1 MHYQKRLKARVT
13 CSMFLVTGLEEKV
26 FSPNLIEL
34 VVFFSILF
42 LVIFIF
48 LLRGKKIKSTISKHS
63 DELKARLADL
73 AMHENNIVNQ
83 KKEIEA
89 QIKYCDEQNN
99 YIHTQA
105 LELEKHRHQL
115 EKTIDSRTLELKIAK
130 EKAEESDRLKTSFLE
145 NMSHEIRT
153 PMNAIMGFASL
164 LNDIDLN
171 EATKAKYISRI
182 NKNCQSLLRLI
193 DDIFDMSR
201 IHAEQMTII
210 KERFS
215 VNSVLLSLYKTL
227 NEEKRELELNQIEL
241 DLIIPE
247 KDYQLYTDQL
257 RFSQIVTKL
266 LSNALKYTEK
276 GKIEFGYKP
285 LYKSEFEKEPSY
297 LQFHVSDTG
306 IGIPPSKLEFIFT
319 RFSKIE
325 TDKTKLY
332 RGAGLGL
339 FISKNLINMMG
350 GQIWV
355 QSKVIEGSTFTFT
368 LPYFETESQKNKSS
382 KKLMTSERKK
392 NQTFDWRNKT
402 ILIAEDEHNN
412 FIFLN
417 EIIKRTGA
425 KVIEAK
431 NGLQA
436 VHAIENN
443 PEINLVLM
451 DLLMPEMDGYNATKQ
466 IKKIRPSIPVIAQ
479 TAYTMMK
486 EKEKSLESG
495 CDGYISKPYNP
506 PELLELINNF
516 I

>member
-1 MHYQKRLKARVT
+1 MSPSESLKKAGT
-13 CSMFLVTGLEEKV
+13 CSIFLVSGLDKKV
-26 FSPNLIEL
+26 FSPNSIEL
-34 VVFFSILF
+34 VVFFTILMLVF
-42 LVIFIF
+42 LFF
-48 LLRGKKIKSTISKHS
+48 LTRGQNNKRKYSKHRK
-63 DELKARLADL
+63 ELEARQAEIELQEDRII
-73 AMHENNIVNQ
+73 EQ

-105 LELEKHRHQL
+105 LELEKRRHQL
-115 EKTIDSRTLELKIAK
+115 EKTIESRTLELKIAK

-171 EATKAKYISRI
+171 ALTKAKYISRI
-182 NKNCQSLLRLI
+182 SKNCHSLLKLI

-201 IHAEQMTII
+201 LQTEQLSII

-215 VNSVLLSLYKTL
+215 VNTVLLSLFKTL
-227 NEEKRELELNQIEL
+227 NEEKQELELNQIEL
-241 DLIIPE
+241 DLVIPE
-247 KDYQLYTDQL
+247 SDYQLYTDEL
-257 RFSQIVTKL
+257 RFRQIVTKL
-266 LSNALKYTEK
+266 IGNALKYTEK

-285 LYKSEFEKEPSY
+285 LYKSDFEKEPSS

-306 IGIPPSKLEFIFT
+306 IGIPPSKLEFIFA

-339 FISKNLINMMG
+339 FIAKNLIDMMG

-355 QSKVIEGSTFTFT
+355 QSKVKEGSTFTFT
-368 LPYFETESQKNKSS
+368 LPYFETGDQKNIIP
-382 KKLMTSERKK
+382 KKLKPTERKK
-392 NQTFDWRNKT
+392 IQTYDWRNKT

-425 KVIEAK
+425 KIIEAK

-436 VHAIENN
+436 VSAVENN
-443 PEINLVLM
+443 PEISLVLM
-451 DLLMPEMDGYNATKQ
+451 DLLMPEMDGYAATLQ
-466 IKKIRPSIPVIAQ
+466 IKKMRPSLPVIAQ
-479 TAYTMMK
+479 TAYAMLK

-495 CDGYISKPYNP
+495 CDGYISKPFDP
-506 PELLELINNF
+506 PDLLELMNNF